1 MEILNE
7 LSANLQEGYADKT
20 KKLTEEALAQGIP
33 ATEILEKGLIAG
45 MNIVGG
51 KFKKNEMYLPEVLV
65 VARAMKFSMDV
76 LKPHLAAARVKSR
89 GKILLGTVK
98 GDMHDIGKNLVGIML
113 QGAGFDVVD
122 VGTDISMEK
131 FVETVEREQPDVL
144 GLSALLT
151 TTMVYMKRVIEALE
165 QRQLRGKVK
174 VIVGGAPIT
183 QRYADEIK
191 ADGYARDAS
200 SAVDLVRSLLNSGA
214 QQN

>member
-1 MEILNE
+1 
-7 LSANLQEGYADKT
+7 
-20 KKLTEEALAQGIP
+20 
-33 ATEILEKGLIAG
+33 

>member
-45 MNIVGG
+45 MNILGG